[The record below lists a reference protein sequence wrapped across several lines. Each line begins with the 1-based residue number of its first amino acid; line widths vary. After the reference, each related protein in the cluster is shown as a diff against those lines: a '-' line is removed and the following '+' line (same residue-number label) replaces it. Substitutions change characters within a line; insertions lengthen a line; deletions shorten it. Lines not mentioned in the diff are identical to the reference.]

1 MRRGSPVIKES
12 IMLYELT
19 TISGAPPEQNAVSTA
34 AHNWVL
40 DGEGRLLGA
49 WRTEIGELFQ
59 IKLLRGFETAE
70 ALERERLRA
79 LMSTHPFGI
88 HDPSCRL
95 SMERYARFPFLPDV
109 EPLAFGRFYEFR
121 TYHLKPGGLPPTL
134 AGWEQAIGPAHDYT
148 RHLVINMYALDGPP
162 RITHIWAFSSLE
174 ERGALRARHYAEG
187 LWPPKGGLQQIAR
200 ATSTICIP
208 EEYSPLC

>member
-1 MRRGSPVIKES
+1 
-12 IMLYELT
+12 MLYELT
-19 TISGAPPEQNAVSTA
+19 TISSSPLELNAVSLS

-40 DGEGRLLGA
+40 AGEGQLLGA

-59 IKLLRGFETAE
+59 IKILRGFETAE

-79 LMSTHPFGI
+79 LMNSHPFNI
-88 HDPSCRL
+88 NDPSSRI
-95 SMERYARFPFLPDV
+95 SMERYVRFPFLPDV
-109 EPLAFGRFYEFR
+109 EPSAFGRFYEFR

-134 AGWEQAIGPAHDYT
+134 EGWEQAIGPAHDYS

-162 RITHIWAFSSLE
+162 RITHIWGFSSLE
-174 ERGALRARHYAEG
+174 ERAALRARHFAEG
-187 LWPPKGGLQQIAR
+187 LWPPKGGPQQIAR

-208 EEYSPLC
+208 EDYSPLR

>member
-1 MRRGSPVIKES
+1 
-12 IMLYELT
+12 MLYELIT
-19 TISGAPPEQNAVSTA
+19 LSSPPMEQDAVSA
-34 AHNWVL
+34 GAHNWVL
-40 DGEGRLLGA
+40 DGEGQLLGA

-79 LMSTHPFGI
+79 LMSARPFGVD
-88 HDPSCRL
+88 DPSSRL
-95 SMERYARFPFLPDV
+95 ITEQYARFPFLPDV
-109 EPLAFGRFYEFR
+109 ERSSFGRFYEFR

-148 RHLVINMYALDGPP
+148 RHLVINMYALDGSP
-162 RITHIWAFSSLE
+162 RITHIWGFSSLE
-174 ERGALRARHYAEG
+174 ERAALRARHYAEG
-187 LWPPKGGLQQIAR
+187 LWPPKGGPQQIAR

-208 EEYSPLC
+208 EAYSPLG

>member
-1 MRRGSPVIKES
+1 
-12 IMLYELT
+12 MLYELT
-19 TISGAPPEQNAVSTA
+19 TISCPPLELNAVSSA

-40 DGEGRLLGA
+40 GGEGRLLGA

-59 IKLLRGFETAE
+59 IKLMRGFETAE

-79 LMSTHPFGI
+79 LMSAHPFDI
-88 HDPSCRL
+88 NDPAIRL

-109 EPLAFGRFYEFR
+109 EPKALGRFYEFR

-134 AGWEQAIGPAHDYT
+134 AGWAQAIGPAHEYT
-148 RHLVINMYALDGPP
+148 QHLVINMYALDGPP
-162 RITHIWAFSSLE
+162 RITHIWGFSSLE
-174 ERGALRARHYAEG
+174 ERVALRARHNAEG
-187 LWPPKGGLQQIAR
+187 LWPPKGGPQQIAT

-208 EEYSPLC
+208 EDYSPLR